1 MANDD
6 QKKPKFRNLKADLSK
21 LDEPK
26 DNQDGKPGKDA
37 KLAKNS
43 KPAKDSRDS
52 KSSSDNDKSSK
63 NGKND
68 KNGKTDDG
76 KAAAPLPKQLVPTID
91 AAPIETK
98 LGSFDLDDPVL
109 PDWVS
114 KDAFGSGGYPYDKS
128 MKSDKYDEEL
138 TALQIELVKLQ
149 HHVIDKGLKVVMLFE
164 GRDAAGKG
172 GAIFALRQYL
182 NPRNAR
188 DVALPKPSDT
198 QRGQWYFQRYI
209 EQLPTAGEIVTF
221 DRSWYNRAGV
231 ETVMGFCTPEERK
244 VFLKQAP
251 MLEAGLIDAG
261 TILFKFWL
269 DIGQEMQLKRFHER
283 RHNPLKIWKL
293 SPMDYAA
300 LGKWTDYSKA
310 RDSMLEE
317 THTDKSPWVIALA
330 NDKRRARLNIIRH
343 VLGKI
348 DYPGRDNDVV
358 REPDPLVLGT
368 GPRFLKKN

>member
-1 MANDD
+1 MANSG
-6 QKKPKFRNLKADLSK
+6 KKKSK
-21 LDEPK
+21 S
-26 DNQDGKPGKDA
+26 DNPVSDSGVPGGPQASEPGKKGSDRKDA
-37 KLAKNS
+37 N
-43 KPAKDSRDS
+43 
-52 KSSSDNDKSSK
+52 K
-63 NGKND
+63 NGNKNAD
-68 KNGKTDDG
+68 RKDEAKAEAKEEA
-76 KAAAPLPKQLVPTID
+76 KAAGPLPKQLEPRVD

-109 PDWVS
+109 PDWVA
-114 KDAFGSGGYPYDKS
+114 DYAFRSGGYPYDKPL
-128 MKSDKYDEEL
+128 KSDKFEEDL
-138 TALQIELVKLQ
+138 RALQIELVKLQ
-149 HHVIDKGLKVVMLFE
+149 HHVIEKGLKVVMLFE

-198 QRGQWYFQRYI
+198 ERGQWYFQRYV
-209 EQLPTAGEIVTF
+209 EHLPTAGEIVTF

-231 ETVMGFCTPEERK
+231 ETVMGFCTAEERK

-251 MLEAGLIDAG
+251 VLETGLIDSG

-300 LGKWTDYSKA
+300 LGKWKDYSKA
-310 RDSMLEE
+310 RDSMLDA
-317 THTDKSPWVIALA
+317 THTDKSPWIIALS
-330 NDKRRARLNIIRH
+330 NDKRRARLNIIRY
-343 VLGKI
+343 VLGRI
-348 DYPGRDNDVV
+348 DYAGRDRNVV
-358 REPDPLVLGT
+358 REPDPMILGL
-368 GPRFLKKN
+368 GPRFLKKG

>member
-1 MANDD
+1 MANSD
-6 QKKPKFRNLKADLSK
+6 KKKSKSDKDKA
-21 LDEPK
+21 EA
-26 DNQDGKPGKDA
+26 GKPDEA
-37 KLAKNS
+37 
-43 KPAKDSRDS
+43 
-52 KSSSDNDKSSK
+52 K
-63 NGKND
+63 NGKEAARDDGAKDNGTKDKGDKDKGD
-68 KNGKTDDG
+68 KNGKKDDG
-76 KAAAPLPKQLVPTID
+76 DKKEEAKPPLPKQLEPKVD

-109 PDWVS
+109 PAWVEES
-114 KDAFGSGGYPYDKS
+114 AFGSGGYPYDKS
-128 MKSDKYDEEL
+128 MKSDKYEEEL

-149 HHVIDKGLKVVMLFE
+149 HHVIEKGLKIVMLFE

-198 QRGQWYFQRYI
+198 ERGQWYFQRYVA
-209 EQLPTAGEIVTF
+209 ELPTAGEIVTF

-244 VFLKQAP
+244 VFLAQAP
-251 MLEAGLIDAG
+251 LLEAGLIDAG

-300 LGKWTDYSKA
+300 LGKWKDYSKA
-310 RDSMLEE
+310 RDSMLAE
-317 THTDKSPWVIALA
+317 THTDKSPWIIALA
-330 NDKRRARLNIIRH
+330 NDKRRARLNIIRY

-348 DYPGRDNDVV
+348 DYPGRDKNVV
-358 REPDPLVLGT
+358 REPDPLILGI
-368 GPRFLKKN
+368 GPRFLKSN

>member
-1 MANDD
+1 MANSE
-6 QKKPKFRNLKADLSK
+6 KKKSKAD
-21 LDEPK
+21 
-26 DNQDGKPGKDA
+26 DA
-37 KLAKNS
+37 KADPNL
-43 KPAKDSRDS
+43 PAEP
-52 KSSSDNDKSSK
+52 K
-63 NGKND
+63 NGKKAD
-68 KNGKTDDG
+68 KQTGKNGDDKDKSG
-76 KAAAPLPKQLVPTID
+76 KDPDGAAKADGGKNGNGKDGNGKKEESKPAAPLPIQLQPTVD

-98 LGSFDLDDPVL
+98 LGSFDLDDPQL
-109 PDWVS
+109 PAWVDES
-114 KDAFGSGGYPYDKS
+114 AFRSGGYPYDKS
-128 MKSDKYDEEL
+128 LKSDKYEEEL

-149 HHVIDKGLKVVMLFE
+149 HHVIEKGLKVVMLFE

-198 QRGQWYFQRYI
+198 ERGQWYFQRYVA
-209 EQLPTAGEIVTF
+209 ELPTAGEIVTF

-231 ETVMGFCTPEERK
+231 ETVMGFCTPDERK
-244 VFLKQAP
+244 VFLQQAP
-251 MLEAGLIDAG
+251 VLEAGLIDSG

-300 LGKWTDYSKA
+300 LGKWKDYSKA
-310 RDSMLEE
+310 RDSMLEA
-317 THTDKSPWVIALA
+317 THTDKSPWIIALA
-330 NDKRRARLNIIRH
+330 TDKRRARLNIIRY

-348 DYPGRDNDVV
+348 DYPGRDKDIV
-358 REPDPLVLGT
+358 REPDPLILGS
-368 GPRFLKKN
+368 GPRFLKKG